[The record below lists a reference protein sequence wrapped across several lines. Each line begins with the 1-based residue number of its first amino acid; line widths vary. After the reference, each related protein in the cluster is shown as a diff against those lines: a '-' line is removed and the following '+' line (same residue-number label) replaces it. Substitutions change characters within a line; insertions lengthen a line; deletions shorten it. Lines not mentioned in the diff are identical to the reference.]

1 MLFVHMIE
9 KNRHFFRGRKDA
21 DMKTITLPYQRIY
34 AKIDLDA
41 IEHNIAIVRNKISA
55 HTKLL
60 LVVKADAYGHGAVVL
75 AHEFEY
81 LTDYFA
87 VAEMD
92 EALELRKSGIEKPIL
107 ILGYTSPHLYETA
120 LEHDIT
126 LTMFIPERIKILS
139 DVACRMGKTA
149 KIHLA
154 IDTGMA
160 RIGWSV
166 TEKSADEAAAV
177 ASLPH
182 IDVEGMFSHFAI
194 ADSADKAPTM
204 EQQAAYDRFVSMLE
218 ARGVHVPIKHLN
230 NSAGILGF
238 DKYYDMVREGIILYG
253 LYPSDDVLQELGEKF
268 VLMPAMELITH
279 ISNIKTV
286 EKNTGI
292 GYGHTFRAERDLR
305 VATIPV
311 GYADGYPRELS
322 NKAQVLIHGKR
333 CRILGRVC
341 MDQMMVDISEVP
353 DAAIEDKVTLVGR
366 DGDEWIS
373 VEELAAAA
381 YSFNYEFVCGIARRV
396 PRVYYRDGEPL
407 KIIKY
412 LDYNISF

>member
-1 MLFVHMIE
+1 MSMLP
-9 KNRHFFRGRKDA
+9 
-21 DMKTITLPYQRIY
+21 LPYQRIY
-34 AKIDLDA
+34 MKVDLDA
-41 IEHNIAIVRNKISA
+41 IEHNIAIVREKIPKE
-55 HTKLL
+55 TKLL

-120 LEHDIT
+120 LENDIT
-126 LTMFIPERIKILS
+126 LTMFMPERIRLLS
-139 DVACRMGKTA
+139 DTAVRMNKTA
-149 KIHLA
+149 RIHLA
-154 IDTGMA
+154 VDTGMA

-166 TEKSADEAAAV
+166 TEKSADEARE
-177 ASLPH
+177 ASLLPN

-194 ADSADKAPTM
+194 ADSADKAPTI
-204 EQQAAYDRFVSMLE
+204 EQQAAYDRFVDMLE
-218 ARGVHVPIKHLN
+218 ARGLHIPIKHLN

-253 LYPSDDVLQELGEKF
+253 LYPSDDVWKELGEKF
-268 VLMPAMELITH
+268 ILMPAMELITH

-292 GYGHTFRAERDLR
+292 GYGHTFRAEKDLL

-322 NKAQVLIHGKR
+322 NKAHVLIHGKR

-341 MDQMMVDISEVP
+341 MDQMMVDISEVRE
-353 DAAIEDKVTLVGR
+353 AQIEDKVTLVGWN
-366 DGDEWIS
+366 GEEHIS
-373 VEELAAAA
+373 VEELAEAAH
-381 YSFNYEFVCGIARRV
+381 SFNYEFVCGIARRV
-396 PRVYYRDGEPL
+396 PRIYFRDGEPL
-407 KIIKY
+407 MTVKY
-412 LDYNISF
+412 LDYQVEF

>member
-1 MLFVHMIE
+1 
-9 KNRHFFRGRKDA
+9 
-21 DMKTITLPYQRIY
+21 MKTLSLPYQRIY
-34 AKIDLDA
+34 AKINLDA
-41 IEHNIAIVRNKISA
+41 IEHNIGIVREKIPEG
-55 HTKLL
+55 TKLL

-92 EALELRKSGIEKPIL
+92 EAIELRKSGIEKPIL
-107 ILGYTSPHLYETA
+107 ILGYTSPALYETA
-120 LEHDIT
+120 LMYDIT
-126 LTMFIPERIKILS
+126 LTMFIPDRIKLLS
-139 DVACRMGKTA
+139 EAAERMGKTA

-166 TEKSADEAAAV
+166 TEQSADEAAA
-177 ASLPH
+177 AARLPH
-182 IDVEGMFSHFAI
+182 IHVEGMFSHFAI
-194 ADSADKAPTM
+194 ADSADKAPSI

-218 ARGVHVPIKHLN
+218 ARGIHVPIKHLN

-253 LYPSDDVLQELGEKF
+253 LYPSNDVLNELGEKF
-268 VLMPAMELITH
+268 VLKPAMELITH
-279 ISNIKTV
+279 ISHIKTV
-286 EKNTGI
+286 EKNQGI
-292 GYGHTFRAERDLR
+292 GYGHTFHADRTMR
-305 VATIPV
+305 VATIPI

-322 NKAQVLIHGKR
+322 NKAEVLIHGKR

-341 MDQMMVDISEVP
+341 MDQMMVDISELP
-353 DAAIEDKVTLVGR
+353 DAEIEDRVTLVGR
-366 DGDEWIS
+366 DGDDVIS

-381 YSFNYEFVCGIARRV
+381 HSFNYEFVCGIARRV
-396 PRVYYRDGEPL
+396 PRIYFRDKEPL
-407 KIIKY
+407 KIVNY
-412 LDYNISF
+412 LDYEIPLTK

>member
-1 MLFVHMIE
+1 MICYLFLVSRMVFM
-9 KNRHFFRGRKDA
+9 N
-21 DMKTITLPYQRIY
+21 TLPLPYQRLY
-34 AKIDLDA
+34 AKINLDA
-41 IEHNIAIVRNKISA
+41 IEHNIAIVRNKIPKD
-55 HTKLL
+55 TKLL

-92 EALELRKSGIEKPIL
+92 EAIELRKSGIEKPIL
-107 ILGYTSPHLYETA
+107 ILGYTSPQLYETA
-120 LEHDIT
+120 LANDIT
-126 LTMFIPERIKILS
+126 LTMFMPERIKLLS
-139 DVACRMGKTA
+139 ETAMRMKKLA

-166 TEKSADEAAAV
+166 TEKSADEAASV
-177 ASLPH
+177 AKMPG
-182 IDVEGMFSHFAI
+182 IYVEGMFSHFAM
-194 ADSADKAPTM
+194 ADSADKAPSID
-204 EQQAAYDRFVSMLE
+204 QQAAYDKFVYMLE
-218 ARGVHVPIKHLN
+218 RRGVEIPIKHLN

-253 LYPSDDVLQELGEKF
+253 LYPSDDVLHELGEKF
-268 VLMPAMELITH
+268 VLKPAMELITH

-286 EKNTGI
+286 EKNQGI
-292 GYGHTFRAERDLR
+292 SYGHTFRADRTMR

-322 NKAQVLIHGKR
+322 NKAEVLIHGKR

-341 MDQMMVDISEVP
+341 MDQMMVDISDVP
-353 DAAIEDKVTLVGR
+353 KAEMEDKVTLVGR
-366 DGDEWIS
+366 DGNDFIS

-381 YSFNYEFVCGIARRV
+381 YSFNYEFVCGISRRV
-396 PRVYYRDGEPL
+396 PRIYFRDDEPL
-407 KIIKY
+407 KVVNY
-412 LDYNISF
+412 LDYKIEF

>member
-1 MLFVHMIE
+1 MTTLP
-9 KNRHFFRGRKDA
+9 
-21 DMKTITLPYQRIY
+21 LPYQRIY
-34 AKIDLDA
+34 AKINLDA
-41 IEHNIAIVRNKISA
+41 IEHNIEIVRKKIPE

-75 AHEFEY
+75 AHEFAY

-92 EALELRKSGIEKPIL
+92 EAIELRKSGIEKPIL
-107 ILGYTSPHLYETA
+107 ILGYTSPHLFGIA
-120 LEHDIT
+120 LANDIT
-126 LTMFIPERIKILS
+126 LTMFMPDHIRLLS
-139 DVACRMGKTA
+139 ETAQKMKKTA

-154 IDTGMA
+154 VDTGMA
-160 RIGWSV
+160 RIGWTVS
-166 TEKSADEAAAV
+166 EQSADEAAA
-177 ASLPH
+177 AAGMPG

-204 EQQAAYDRFVSMLE
+204 EQQDAYDCFVSMLE

-268 VLMPAMELITH
+268 ILRPAMELITH

-286 EKNTGI
+286 EKNQGI
-292 GYGHTFRAERDLR
+292 GYGHTFRTDRPMR

-322 NKAQVLIHGKR
+322 NKAHVLIHGKR
-333 CRILGRVC
+333 CRVLGRVC
-341 MDQMMVDISEVP
+341 MDQMMVDVSEIP
-353 DAAIEDKVTLVGR
+353 DVKVEDRVTLVGR
-366 DGDEWIS
+366 DGDDFIS

-381 YSFNYEFVCGIARRV
+381 HSFNYEFVCGIARRV
-396 PRVYYRDGEPL
+396 PRIYFRDEEPL
-407 KIIKY
+407 KIVNY
-412 LDYNISF
+412 LDFQISFS

>member
-1 MLFVHMIE
+1 
-9 KNRHFFRGRKDA
+9 
-21 DMKTITLPYQRIY
+21 MKILSLPYQRIY
-34 AKIDLDA
+34 AGIDLDA
-41 IEHNIAIVRNKISA
+41 IEHNIEIVRKKIPE

-60 LVVKADAYGHGAVVL
+60 LVIKADAYGHGSVVL

-81 LTDYFA
+81 LADYFA

-92 EALELRKSGIEKPIL
+92 EAIELRKSGVEKPIL
-107 ILGYTSPHLYETA
+107 ILGYTSPELYEIA
-120 LEHDIT
+120 LMNDIT
-126 LTMFIPERIKILS
+126 LTMFLPERIKLLS
-139 DVACRMGKTA
+139 EAAVRMGKTA
-149 KIHLA
+149 NIHLA

-166 TEKSADEAAAV
+166 TEQSADEAAA
-177 ASLPH
+177 ASRMPNIH
-182 IDVEGMFSHFAI
+182 VEGMFSHFAV
-194 ADSADKAPTM
+194 ADSADKAPTI
-204 EQQAAYDRFVSMLE
+204 EQQASYDRFVEMLE

-253 LYPSDDVLQELGEKF
+253 LYPSDDVLSELGEKF
-268 VLMPAMELITH
+268 VLKPAMELVTH
-279 ISNIKTV
+279 ISHIKTV

-292 GYGHTFRAERDLR
+292 GYGHTFLTDREMR
-305 VATIPV
+305 VATIPI

-322 NKAQVLIHGKR
+322 NKAEVLIHGKR

-353 DAAIEDKVTLVGR
+353 DAKIEDKVTLVGH
-366 DGDEWIS
+366 DGDEHIS

-381 YSFNYEFVCGIARRV
+381 HSFNYEFVCGIARRV
-396 PRVYYRDGEPL
+396 PRIYFRDGEPL
-407 KIIKY
+407 KIVNY
-412 LDYNISF
+412 LNYEIPLTK